1 VHNAS
6 TETIQESYQLLTQK
20 NKMFKNVDKLLNKN
34 TGPLEKEPAAPPN
47 NLVYMTLDEFN

>member
-34 TGPLEKEPAAPPN
+34 TGPLEKEPATPPN